1 MIDCILHLVNYGWP
15 HIDGYTVRTS
25 GLVTAQHRDLGLDTR
40 VTTGPFAAF
49 ARAGD
54 PDFST
59 DAWHDGQLTVGRTT
73 GWERPGLGLA
83 PISRAS
89 TADELVGIA
98 KATDAQLIHVHHPH
112 YLAAPA
118 RLAADRLGIP
128 MVYELR
134 CFNGDYDLD
143 RRNPYFSR
151 IRGPLFNRHEY
162 RQARA
167 ADAVVTISDGL
178 ADRLTGEGGVD
189 DVTIVRNSV
198 DTTVFVPGQS
208 STARSEDR
216 VVVGYATTFEPIES
230 LDVLI
235 DALAIARSTLRAE
248 LDLHAVIAGTGRDA
262 DRIRAHRDA
271 VADAAWLDLPGFVPF
286 STMPA
291 FLDALDVFVVP
302 RGDAAVVQHTTP
314 LKPLEALACG
324 VPVVSTDLPALHELF
339 GDHPAVRFTGTDAA
353 SMAEGI
359 VAEARARRR
368 ADPADLD
375 RAWRTEVEKYRP
387 IYERLS

>member
-1 MIDCILHLVNYGWP
+1 MIERVVHLVNYGWP

-25 GLVTAQHRDLGLDTR
+25 GLVTAQRRELGLDTQ
-40 VTTGPFAAF
+40 VVTGPYEAF

-54 PDFST
+54 PEFST
-59 DAWHDGQLTVGRTT
+59 EAWHDGQQTIGRTT
-73 GWERPGLGLA
+73 SWERPGLGLA
-83 PISRAS
+83 PVSKKTMADDLVDLVRA
-89 TADELVGIA
+89 ADV
-98 KATDAQLIHVHHPH
+98 QLIHVHHPH

-118 RLAADRLGIP
+118 RIAADRLGIP
-128 MVYELR
+128 MVYEVR

-143 RRNPYFSR
+143 RRNPYFSKV
-151 IRGPLFNRHEY
+151 RGPLFNRNEY
-162 RQARA
+162 QQARA

-178 ADRLTGEGGVD
+178 AERLRSVGVD
-189 DVTIVRNSV
+189 DVSVVRNSV
-198 DTTVFVPGQS
+198 DTAVFVPGEAA
-208 STARSEDR
+208 TPRPTDR
-216 VVVGYATTFEPIES
+216 VTVGYATTFEPIES

-235 DALAIARSTLRAE
+235 DALVVARRTLRGE

-262 DRIRAHRDA
+262 ERIRAHRDD
-271 VADAAWLDLPGFVPF
+271 VASADWLDLPGFVPF

-302 RGDAAVVQHTTP
+302 RGEAAVVQHTTP

-339 GDHPAVRFTGTDAA
+339 GDHPAVRFTGTDAESLA
-353 SMAEGI
+353 AGI
-359 VAEARARRR
+359 VEEARARHR

-375 RAWRTEVEKYRP
+375 RSWRNEVQKYRP